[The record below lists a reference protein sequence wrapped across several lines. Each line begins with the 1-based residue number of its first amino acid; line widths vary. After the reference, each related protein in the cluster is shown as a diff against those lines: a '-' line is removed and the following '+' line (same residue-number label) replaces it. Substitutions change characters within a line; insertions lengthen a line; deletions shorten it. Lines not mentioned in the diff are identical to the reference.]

1 MGVFILADLSITI
14 MNDWHHEY
22 KVEQYARKPYDE
34 GLILIISNAKL
45 HRINSR
51 ENTMNT
57 ATKTILGHPTL
68 LPTATEA
75 PLALTKLLATVL
87 LAAGVSALLVLTY
100 RLLDRWAESHLL
112 AAWLALWAVAVLA
125 IVLLRGLTRVLAQ
138 NLMAFFDTW
147 SAQLARRRADE
158 RLWAM
163 AQNDPRLMRD
173 LEVAMDRAPE
183 QRSALQGFEDR
194 MSRRAA
200 RLVRDRL
207 YYI

>member
-1 MGVFILADLSITI
+1 M
-14 MNDWHHEY
+14 
-22 KVEQYARKPYDE
+22 
-34 GLILIISNAKL
+34 ISNAKL

-57 ATKTILGHPTL
+57 ATKTILGQPTL
-68 LPTATEA
+68 LPTAAEA
-75 PLALTKLLATVL
+75 PLALTQRLATVL

-100 RLLDRWAESHLL
+100 RLLDGWAESHLL

-138 NLMAFFDTW
+138 NLMTFFDTW

-194 MSRRAA
+194 MSSRAA